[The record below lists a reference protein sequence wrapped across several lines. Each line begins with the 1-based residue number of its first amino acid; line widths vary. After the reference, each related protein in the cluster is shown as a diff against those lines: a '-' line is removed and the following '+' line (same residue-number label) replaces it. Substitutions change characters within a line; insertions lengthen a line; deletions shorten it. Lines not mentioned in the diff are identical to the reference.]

1 MKKSIKI
8 FAKGAAYLGTEASEQ
23 GYVGETDAFFNAV
36 TITIIKPHTSLE
48 DVKRSLEITIQDIDL
63 RIKSQKSEDKRK
75 RNGNEEGESNG

>member
-8 FAKGAAYLGTEASEQ
+8 FDKGAAYLGKEANEQ
-23 GYVGETDAFFNAV
+23 GYIGETDAFFNAV

-63 RIKSQKSEDKRK
+63 RIKAEKSEDKR
-75 RNGNEEGESNG
+75 RNDGGEEEND